1 MGSWKDMSRVNK
13 RGFATVF
20 FSIVLTIVPVYI
32 FNRVHFM
39 SYPEAVFYSKGN
51 KLLVLIYA
59 ALLIVLVTVYGGY
72 RIRQYRTRELAFSFA
87 IAIIIE
93 NTFIFFVM
101 SLIASKILAVWPLVR
116 MTILQM
122 LLAVVIYMLARML
135 LPLLE
140 PAIPTLFIRSEDDWD
155 NEIPRKFDDR
165 RTSYQVKDSFS
176 ASRPLE
182 EILLAIEPYPAV
194 LIGDISHE
202 TRQSLISYCYR
213 TGRRVLLTPGM
224 TDVLVGSASSI
235 IMGDCMLYDLNAQ
248 GQDLPYLTAKRAFDI
263 IASALGLII
272 LSPLLIATALAVK
285 LYDHG
290 PVFYRQVRLTQGG
303 RPFLLAKFRSM
314 VVNAEKHTG
323 AVLAGKTDSRI
334 TPVGKIIRAAR
345 IDELPQLWNI
355 LIGDMTFV
363 GPRPERPEFYE
374 KILKEYP
381 KFDFRLK
388 VKAGLTGY
396 AQLYGKYNTTFADKA
411 RLDIYYIQN
420 ASLLLDLKLLFYTI
434 KIIFMKESTEGV
446 AAPGSETAPPS
457 VQEAAAAAAAEV
469 PVETETENKDV

>member
-20 FSIVLTIVPVYI
+20 FSIVLTIVPVYV
-32 FNRVHFM
+32 FDRVHFM

-59 ALLIVLVTVYGGY
+59 ALLIVLITVYGGY

-101 SLIASKILAVWPLVR
+101 SLIARKILAVWPLVR
-116 MTILQM
+116 MSIIQM
-122 LLAVVIYMLARML
+122 VLAVAVYVLARIL

-182 EILLAIEPYPAV
+182 EIFQAMEAYPAV
-194 LIGDISHE
+194 LIGDISHD
-202 TRQSLISYCYR
+202 TRQSLVSYCYR

-224 TDVLVGSASSI
+224 TDVLVGSASPI

-248 GQDLPYLTAKRAFDI
+248 GKDLPYLTAKRTFDI
-263 IASALGLII
+263 IGSALGLII
-272 LSPLLIATALAVK
+272 LSPLLLITALAVK
-285 LYDHG
+285 IYDGG
-290 PVFYRQVRLTQGG
+290 PIFYRQVRLTQGG
-303 RPFLLAKFRSM
+303 RPFLLVKFRSM
-314 VVNAEKHTG
+314 VVDAEKNTG
-323 AVLAGKTDSRI
+323 AVLAGKSDSRI
-334 TPVGKIIRAAR
+334 TPVGKLIRATR

-355 LIGDMTFV
+355 FIGDMTFV
-363 GPRPERPEFYE
+363 GPRPERPEFYA
-374 KILKEYP
+374 KILREYP

-411 RLDIYYIQN
+411 RLDIYYVQN

-434 KIIFMKESTEGV
+434 KIVFVKESTEGV
-446 AAPGSETAPPS
+446 SAPGAETAPPS
-457 VQEAAAAAAAEV
+457 AAAAAAETAK
-469 PVETETENKDV
+469 ETETEKDV